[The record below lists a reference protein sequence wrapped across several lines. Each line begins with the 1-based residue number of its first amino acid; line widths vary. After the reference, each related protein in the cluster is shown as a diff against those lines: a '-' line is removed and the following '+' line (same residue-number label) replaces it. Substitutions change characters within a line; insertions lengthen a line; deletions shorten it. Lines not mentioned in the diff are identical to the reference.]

1 MKKNITICL
10 LFLSNFLAIAQEQGN
25 VSLNWTAKKELSYGS
40 FSYMVPQFN
49 TQNYEFNDYSK
60 TVSYSLTIPLS
71 NKVNENAIQITN
83 LVFEPILES
92 QLGDI
97 AVQNLPPSFKS
108 SFKSYNAR
116 EKYYGKITLTPIVKE
131 GNSFKKLISFSYSVQ
146 QNASKTLT
154 SFNNLTAI
162 ENSVLSSGNWYRFYV
177 QKSGVYKITKSFLQ
191 SLGLDTNVDP
201 RKIKIYGNGGRMLP
215 LLNSDEYPMD
225 LSENAIQV
233 IGESDGVF
241 DGQDFILFYAEG
253 LDNWNDDYKSSLNIY
268 ANKSYYYV
276 TAQGELGKRI
286 VDMPQ
291 LTGSAI
297 PITTFDDY
305 QFHEVDEVNVEKLG
319 RIWFGE
325 SFSVDNEQEFKFK
338 FPNIV
343 SSTPI
348 EIKTHLAGVTSTIN
362 NFKVE
367 SNAQLV
373 GNISLN
379 PGNSSSAL
387 VIEKNFSSTSNV
399 SAEDVTIKVTFDN
412 GGVPSS
418 KGYLDYIKIKAK
430 RNLQAFGKQFPFQ
443 YDQAASM
450 LGQIGEFQLSNAESI
465 SQIWDITDRFNV
477 TKAENATLSLFS
489 FKSSLGEVRKYIAID
504 NADYYSPLKDSNS
517 KVDNQNLK
525 GTIFN
530 NAQGVWQKIDY
541 LIITPKFLN
550 AQAEKLAAFHR
561 SNSNLNVKVVNL
573 EAIYPEFSS
582 GKQDIGA
589 IRNFIKYVYFNA
601 PIGERVKYVNIF
613 GDASY
618 DFKDRIANNTNIV
631 PIYQALNSY
640 SESQFSFASD
650 DFFVMM
656 DDDEGRLDSGNS
668 SFNGATRISFDL
680 GGIDIA
686 IGRMIVSTTQQAN
699 EMVNKVIEYH
709 DLKSYGSWRNNY
721 VSIADDSDKP
731 SDTTLQ
737 FKQNN
742 LTDRVVA
749 EKPFINFKKILLD
762 SYEQETSAGGKRY
775 PKAREEIFAAFE
787 KGALVFNYLG
797 HGGEDGLSG
806 ERIWEKSDGQNLS
819 NQYKYP
825 LFITIT
831 CDFSRFDNP
840 YRPTAG
846 EYTYWNPRGGA
857 ISMISTIRSIDQRNA
872 EIFNDKLAEYLFSYG
887 NDTYTTIAEALRLT
901 KNFSPTTASNVVVYL
916 GDPAL
921 MLAIPKP
928 KVVLTKVNDMPI
940 SGPIDDFQSLAFV
953 KLAGEVLDEN
963 NNPLP
968 NYNGELSVNIFDKNV
983 IRTTLNNDYN
993 SPSIN
998 FTNLGET
1005 IFRGNASVSNGRFEF
1020 GFVVPRDIRI
1030 PVGNGRISFYSKRNQ
1045 ILTDNYGQNTN
1056 IKIGGINNSAVA
1068 DNTGPNVKLYM
1079 NDETFVNGGIT
1090 NESPFLFAL
1099 LEDEHGINT
1108 ASGIGH
1114 DVVGIL
1120 DGDETKPYIMNDY
1133 YQTELND
1140 YTKGRV
1146 YFPFR
1151 NLAVG
1156 LHTITFKAW
1165 DVYNNP
1171 ITAEIQFVVVGNESI
1186 ALDHVLNYPNP
1197 FVSYTEFWFS
1207 HNRPFEPLDVQVQV
1221 MTITGKIVWTKNQTV
1236 TTDGFLSREITWD
1249 GKDDFGDRIGKGVY
1263 VYKLTVKSTLTNK
1276 KAEKIEKL
1284 VIL

>member
-146 QNASKTLT
+146 QNASKALT

-191 SLGLDTNVDP
+191 SLGLDTNADP

-541 LIITPKFLN
+541 LIITPKF
-550 AQAEKLAAFHR
+550 F
-561 SNSNLNVKVVNL
+561 
-573 EAIYPEFSS
+573 
-582 GKQDIGA
+582 
-589 IRNFIKYVYFNA
+589 
-601 PIGERVKYVNIF
+601 
-613 GDASY
+613 
-618 DFKDRIANNTNIV
+618 
-631 PIYQALNSY
+631 
-640 SESQFSFASD
+640 
-650 DFFVMM
+650 
-656 DDDEGRLDSGNS
+656 
-668 SFNGATRISFDL
+668 
-680 GGIDIA
+680 
-686 IGRMIVSTTQQAN
+686 
-699 EMVNKVIEYH
+699 
-709 DLKSYGSWRNNY
+709 
-721 VSIADDSDKP
+721 
-731 SDTTLQ
+731 
-737 FKQNN
+737 
-742 LTDRVVA
+742 
-749 EKPFINFKKILLD
+749 
-762 SYEQETSAGGKRY
+762 
-775 PKAREEIFAAFE
+775 
-787 KGALVFNYLG
+787 
-797 HGGEDGLSG
+797 
-806 ERIWEKSDGQNLS
+806 
-819 NQYKYP
+819 
-825 LFITIT
+825 
-831 CDFSRFDNP
+831 
-840 YRPTAG
+840 
-846 EYTYWNPRGGA
+846 
-857 ISMISTIRSIDQRNA
+857 
-872 EIFNDKLAEYLFSYG
+872 
-887 NDTYTTIAEALRLT
+887 
-901 KNFSPTTASNVVVYL
+901 
-916 GDPAL
+916 
-921 MLAIPKP
+921 
-928 KVVLTKVNDMPI
+928 
-940 SGPIDDFQSLAFV
+940 
-953 KLAGEVLDEN
+953 
-963 NNPLP
+963 
-968 NYNGELSVNIFDKNV
+968 
-983 IRTTLNNDYN
+983 
-993 SPSIN
+993 
-998 FTNLGET
+998 
-1005 IFRGNASVSNGRFEF
+1005 
-1020 GFVVPRDIRI
+1020 
-1030 PVGNGRISFYSKRNQ
+1030 
-1045 ILTDNYGQNTN
+1045 
-1056 IKIGGINNSAVA
+1056 
-1068 DNTGPNVKLYM
+1068 
-1079 NDETFVNGGIT
+1079 
-1090 NESPFLFAL
+1090 
-1099 LEDEHGINT
+1099 
-1108 ASGIGH
+1108 
-1114 DVVGIL
+1114 
-1120 DGDETKPYIMNDY
+1120 
-1133 YQTELND
+1133 
-1140 YTKGRV
+1140 
-1146 YFPFR
+1146 
-1151 NLAVG
+1151 
-1156 LHTITFKAW
+1156 
-1165 DVYNNP
+1165 
-1171 ITAEIQFVVVGNESI
+1171 
-1186 ALDHVLNYPNP
+1186 
-1197 FVSYTEFWFS
+1197 
-1207 HNRPFEPLDVQVQV
+1207 
-1221 MTITGKIVWTKNQTV
+1221 
-1236 TTDGFLSREITWD
+1236 
-1249 GKDDFGDRIGKGVY
+1249 
-1263 VYKLTVKSTLTNK
+1263 
-1276 KAEKIEKL
+1276 
-1284 VIL
+1284 

>member
-1 MKKNITICL
+1 MKRNITICL
-10 LFLSNFLAIAQEQGN
+10 LFLSTFLAMAQEQGN
-25 VSLNWTAKKELSYGS
+25 ASLNWTAKKELSYGR

-49 TQNYEFNDYSK
+49 AQNYEFNVFSK
-60 TVSYSLTIPLS
+60 TVSYSLTIPLN
-71 NKVNENAIQITN
+71 NKISENAIQITN

-97 AVQNLPPSFKS
+97 AIKNIPSSFKS

-131 GNSFKKLISFSYSVQ
+131 GNSFKKLISFSYTVQ
-146 QNASKTLT
+146 QNASRTLT
-154 SFNNLTAI
+154 TVNNVTAI

-215 LLNSDEYPMD
+215 LLNSDDYPMD
-225 LSENAIQV
+225 LTENAIQV
-233 IGESDGVF
+233 VGENDGIF
-241 DGQDFILFYAEG
+241 DSQDFILFYAEG
-253 LDNWNDDYKSSLNIY
+253 MDNWNEDYKSNLNIY

-276 TAQGELGKRI
+276 TAQGDLGKRI
-286 VDMPQ
+286 ADMTQP
-291 LTGSAI
+291 TGTAI

-305 QFHEVDEVNVEKLG
+305 QFHEVDDVNVEKLG

-338 FPNIV
+338 FPNSV
-343 SSTPI
+343 SASPI
-348 EIKTHLAGVTSTIN
+348 EIKTHVAALTSTVN
-362 NFKVE
+362 SFKIE
-367 SNAQLV
+367 ANTQLV
-373 GNISLN
+373 GNISLD
-379 PGNSSSAL
+379 PGSSSDVL
-387 VIEKNFSSTSNV
+387 VIERNFSSTSNV
-399 SAEDVTIKVTFDN
+399 SGEDVTIKVTFDN

-418 KGYLDYIKIKAK
+418 RGYLDYINIKAK
-430 RNLQAFGKQFPFQ
+430 RNLQTFGKQFRFQ

-450 LGQIGEFQLSNAESI
+450 MGQIGEFQLSNASSI

-477 TKAENATLSLFS
+477 TKAENATLSTFS
-489 FKSSLGEVRKYIAID
+489 FKASLGEVRKYIAID
-504 NADYYSPLKDSNS
+504 NSDYYSPLKDSKS
-517 KVDNQNLK
+517 KVDAQNLK
-525 GTIFN
+525 GTVFN
-530 NAQGVWQKIDY
+530 NAQGNWQKIDY

-550 AQAEKLAAFHR
+550 SQAEKLAAFHR
-561 SNSNLNVKVVNL
+561 SYSNLNVKVVNL
-573 EAIYPEFSS
+573 ESIYPEFSS

-601 PIGERVKYVNIF
+601 PVGERVKYVNIF

-650 DFFVMM
+650 DFFAMM
-656 DDDEGRLDSGNS
+656 DDDEGRLDYGNT
-668 SFNGATRISFDL
+668 SFNGATSITFDL

-686 IGRMIVSTTQQAN
+686 IGRMIVSTTQQAD

-709 DLKSYGSWRNNY
+709 DLKSYGSWRTNY
-721 VSIADDSDKP
+721 VAIADDSDKT
-731 SDTTLQ
+731 SDATLQ
-737 FKQNN
+737 LKQNN
-742 LTDRVVA
+742 LTDVIVA

-762 SYEQETSAGGKRY
+762 SYQQETSAGGKRY

-819 NQYKYP
+819 NRYKYP

-857 ISMISTIRSIDQRNA
+857 ISMITTVRSIDQGNA
-872 EIFNDKLAEYLFSYG
+872 EVFNDKLSEYLFSY
-887 NDTYTTIAEALRLT
+887 NSDEYTSIAEALRLA
-901 KNFSPTTASNVVVYL
+901 KNFSPTTASNVVFYL

-928 KVVLTKVNDMPI
+928 RVVLTKVNDMPVT
-940 SGPIDDFQSLAFV
+940 GPIDDFQSLAFV

-968 NYNGELSVNIFDKNV
+968 SYNGELSVNIFDKNV
-983 IRTTLNNDYN
+983 IRTTLNNDNN
-993 SPSIN
+993 SPSIP
-998 FTNLGET
+998 FTTLGET
-1005 IFRGNASVSNGRFEF
+1005 IFRGNASVTAGRFEF

-1030 PVGNGRISFYSKRNQ
+1030 PVDNGRISFYSKRNQ
-1045 ILTDNYGQNTN
+1045 IHLDKYGQNTD
-1056 IKIGGINNSAVA
+1056 IKIGGINTSAVA
-1068 DNTGPNVKLYM
+1068 DNTGPTVKLYM

-1090 NESPFLFAL
+1090 NESPFFLAL

-1114 DVVGIL
+1114 DIVGIL
-1120 DGDETKPYIMNDY
+1120 DGDETRPYIMNDY
-1133 YQTELND
+1133 YQTELDD

-1171 ITAEIQFVVVGNESI
+1171 ITAEIQFVVVGDESI
-1186 ALDHVLNYPNP
+1186 ALEHVLNYPNP

-1263 VYKLTVKSTLTNK
+1263 VYKLTVKSTLSNK